1 MTTEM
6 WATLIGA
13 LVLLLTNLA
22 GLVKV
27 WTDLSKQRADRA
39 ETKEL
44 RNKDSQDLH
53 DQCQKN
59 TWDIGRLKE
68 DIMMLKTHMDDHQI
82 QISTINTELAK
93 VSTKID
99 SVLDA
104 INKLSEAKK

>member
-1 MTTEM
+1 MTTEL

-53 DQCQKN
+53 DECQKN
-59 TWDIGRLKE
+59 TWDIGRVKE

>member
-1 MTTEM
+1 MTTEL

-13 LVLLLTNLA
+13 VVLLLTNTA
-22 GLVKV
+22 AAVKLWGEV
-27 WTDLSKQRADRA
+27 QKTKADRA
-39 ETKEL
+39 STKES
-44 RNKDSQDLH
+44 RDKDSQELH

-59 TWDIGRLKE
+59 TWDVGRVKE
-68 DIMMLKTHMDDHQI
+68 DIMMLKTHMDDHQL

-104 INKLSEAKK
+104 INKLSEANK

>member
-1 MTTEM
+1 M
-6 WATLIGA
+6 WAGLAGA
-13 LVLLLTNLA
+13 LVLLITNLA

-27 WTDLSKQRADRA
+27 WTDLSKTKANRA
-39 ETKEL
+39 ETAEI

-59 TWDIGRLKE
+59 TWDLGRVKE
-68 DIMMLKTHMDDHQI
+68 DIMMLKTHMDDHQL

-99 SVLDA
+99 SVLEA
-104 INKLSEAKK
+104 INKLSEARK

>member
-1 MTTEM
+1 MTTEL

-13 LVLLLTNLA
+13 VVLLLTNAA

-27 WTDLSKQRADRA
+27 WTEVAKTKSDRA
-39 ETKEL
+39 QTKEA
-44 RNKDSQDLH
+44 RDRDSTVLH

-59 TWDIGRLKE
+59 TWDIGRVKE
-68 DIMMLKTHMDDHQI
+68 DIMMLRTHMDDAQL

-93 VSTKID
+93 VSTKLD

>member
-1 MTTEM
+1 MTTEL

-13 LVLLLTNLA
+13 VVLLLTNTA
-22 GLVKV
+22 AAVKLWGEV
-27 WTDLSKQRADRA
+27 QKTKADRA
-39 ETKEL
+39 STKEQ
-44 RNKDSQDLH
+44 RDKDSADLH
-53 DQCQKN
+53 DQCMKN
-59 TWDIGRLKE
+59 TWDVSRVKE
-68 DIMMLKTHMDDHQI
+68 DITMLKTHMDDHQI

>member
-1 MTTEM
+1 MTTEL

-13 LVLLLTNLA
+13 AALLLTNTA
-22 GLVKV
+22 AAVKLWADV
-27 WTDLSKQRADRA
+27 QKTKADRA
-39 ETKEL
+39 STKES
-44 RNKDSQDLH
+44 RDKDSQELH

-59 TWDIGRLKE
+59 TWDVGRVKE
-68 DIMMLKTHMDDHQI
+68 DIMMLKTHMDDHQL